1 MQSCGSLKTG
11 TTTAMTLKP
20 KHREEEKGRAKEEA
34 EEEGRREERKA
45 ERKVGFGVREMK
57 MKSQLEMESNITI
70 LKYYLS
76 IWLVIVKK
84 KKKKKQKNKKVER
97 TEREAPRQS
106 WVSHII
112 YFFSLN
118 FPIEVELRCTERS
131 RIRWILVALVAQPS
145 PTRGFSLSCLPLF
158 ITLRVFF
165 CFCFFFPRWYT
176 RRGWKQSVVLAFH

>member
-1 MQSCGSLKTG
+1 
-11 TTTAMTLKP
+11 
-20 KHREEEKGRAKEEA
+20 
-34 EEEGRREERKA
+34 
-45 ERKVGFGVREMK
+45 
-57 MKSQLEMESNITI
+57 MESNITI

-118 FPIEVELRCTERS
+118 FPIEVELRCTEPS

-158 ITLRVFF
+158 ITLVFF
-165 CFCFFFPRWYT
+165 LFLFFFSPMVYSQRVEVEHCTRIPLKVPRVMSSYLQLRVYLRST
-176 RRGWKQSVVLAFH
+176 YFVKIENVLLKVL

>member
-1 MQSCGSLKTG
+1 
-11 TTTAMTLKP
+11 
-20 KHREEEKGRAKEEA
+20 
-34 EEEGRREERKA
+34 
-45 ERKVGFGVREMK
+45 
-57 MKSQLEMESNITI
+57 MESNITI

-84 KKKKKQKNKKVER
+84 KKKKKQKKKKVER

-165 CFCFFFPRWYT
+165 CFCFFFPPMVYSQRVEVERCTRISLKVPRVMSSYSQLRVYLGYT
-176 RRGWKQSVVLAFH
+176 YFVEIENFLLKAR